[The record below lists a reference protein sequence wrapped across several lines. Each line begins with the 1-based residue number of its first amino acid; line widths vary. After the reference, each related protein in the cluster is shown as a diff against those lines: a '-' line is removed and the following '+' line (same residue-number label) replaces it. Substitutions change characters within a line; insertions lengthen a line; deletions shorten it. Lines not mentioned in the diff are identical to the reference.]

1 VEVTTRAELYRKFGP
16 LILEAIVMI
25 VKDEI
30 NILRQKAGLA
40 ERTNQQLMN
49 AIESRLDEL
58 EEYDW
63 MRE

>member
-1 VEVTTRAELYRKFGP
+1 MTTRAELYRKFGP

>member
-1 VEVTTRAELYRKFGP
+1 VTTRAELYRKFGP